1 MARTPSPTRQRRL
14 LPGMIAASV
23 LTPAVRLKVCLA
35 FSCPVA
41 AGRHGGGDFLHLA
54 FSDKVVP
61 PFGDDRISFGDCV
74 HPFERFV
81 PSAGSSYALREQ
93 GPRLLR
99 FCRCAFWLGSR
110 QYFPCCLDQRSLN
123 CFRLLRLVLPQLYLL
138 PRLAD

>member
-54 FSDKVVP
+54 FWAKVVP

-81 PSAGSSYALREQ
+81 PLAASCFAL
-93 GPRLLR
+93 PRRAPGLSR
-99 FCRCAFWLGSR
+99 FCRCPFGLVSR
-110 QYFPCCLDQRSLN
+110 HP
-123 CFRLLRLVLPQLYLL
+123 
-138 PRLAD
+138 